1 MFCGPH
7 SCKQWYHMVFSIRVW
22 FGFLFLFTFLGFCC
36 GWGYHSTFC
45 LLIPSTFWFHPWR
58 IGSWFTKIPLLDSLL
73 GAVDRCSMAIFQ
85 ARAVSKYVKVT
96 SVPDFDGEL
105 RSWINIYFLLSCL
118 PFNLF
123 VTAVER
129 PAGFLKLF
137 FSLLVGWMEVIS
149 GHTHHLCGAAN
160 QPRFALYK
168 LATSICVWIYLS

>member
-1 MFCGPH
+1 
-7 SCKQWYHMVFSIRVW
+7 
-22 FGFLFLFTFLGFCC
+22 
-36 GWGYHSTFC
+36 
-45 LLIPSTFWFHPWR
+45 
-58 IGSWFTKIPLLDSLL
+58 
-73 GAVDRCSMAIFQ
+73 MAIFQ

-129 PAGFLKLF
+129 PAGFLNRFFFF
-137 FSLLVGWMEVIS
+137 FSLVGWMEVIS
-149 GHTHHLCGAAN
+149 GHTHHFCGAAN

-168 LATSICVWIYLS
+168 LATSICV